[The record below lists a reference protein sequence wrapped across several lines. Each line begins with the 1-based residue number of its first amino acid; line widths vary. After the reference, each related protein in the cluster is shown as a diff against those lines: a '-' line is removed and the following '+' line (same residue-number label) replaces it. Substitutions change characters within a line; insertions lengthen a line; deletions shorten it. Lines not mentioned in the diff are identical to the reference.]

1 MKIKK
6 FRNFVG
12 DFETT
17 VYKGQTYT
25 EVWASGL
32 VELYSE
38 EAIILHSIEETFDYI
53 ANLGGNIRGNLS
65 RVWSRK

>member
-6 FRNFVG
+6 FRHFVG

-17 VYKGQTYT
+17 VYEGQKST
-25 EVWASGL
+25 EVWASAV

-38 EAIILHSIEETFDYI
+38 DVQILHSLEDTF
-53 ANLGGNIRGNLS
+53 N
-65 RVWSRK
+65 